1 MAQYVTQP
9 EYYNRDPKLI
19 GNDINLIDGQDIQ
32 INNYGD
38 IQLITNVDSI
48 YKSIIRRLYTSKLDY
63 ERLLRTTN
71 GLIIN
76 GELYG
81 NNFG

>member
-1 MAQYVTQP
+1 MVQYTTQP

-38 IQLITNVDSI
+38 IIKSYNDLFTLHKNSLSVCLHVTYIVILLYLLSS
-48 YKSIIRRLYTSKLDY
+48 YKHRP
-63 ERLLRTTN
+63 
-71 GLIIN
+71 IN
-76 GELYG
+76 K
-81 NNFG
+81 F